1 MKLCRFNH
9 VGIALVGALALLAGC
24 QQAPESGN
32 TTAQTPS
39 ATPTPTGVRALPEA
53 EQLKLAFRTTY
64 GKDDAAQVGDGDA
77 DVINVKKGRLL
88 WMGDTAVLLSP
99 GANESDCHACS
110 GALAIAYLKPQGDG
124 FEVTGKW
131 PTLVRGS
138 GWGAEPEWRVT
149 DAFTDNPAI
158 YVESDWSGQGYSCGG
173 ASITELKPDRPVQ
186 SERIWLSASNEGA
199 VDETTG
205 KTMGGEPLSNLSG
218 KIVDIVKGKSFAVQA
233 SGTAKFVERYE
244 YRDGKF
250 VPLQKESRLSC

>member
-1 MKLCRFNH
+1 MTPRRLNYF
-9 VGIALVGALALLAGC
+9 GFALAGAVALLAGC
-24 QQAPESGN
+24 QQEPESGN
-32 TTAQTPS
+32 AVAPTPS

-53 EQLKLAFRTTY
+53 EQIKLAFRTVY
-64 GKDDAAQVGDGDA
+64 GADGAAQVREGDS
-77 DVINVKKGRLL
+77 DVINVKPGQLL
-88 WMGDTAVLLSP
+88 WIGDTAVLLSP

-124 FEVTGKW
+124 FAVTGKW

-149 DAFTDNPAI
+149 NEFTDNPAV
-158 YVESDWSGQGYSCGG
+158 YVESGDTAQGYSCSG
-173 ASITELKPDRPVQ
+173 ATITELKPEGPVQ
-186 SERIWLSASNEGA
+186 SEWVGLSASNEGA

-205 KTMGGEPLSNLSG
+205 KTFGGDPLSKLEG

-233 SGTAKFVERYE
+233 SGTARFVERYA

>member
-1 MKLCRFNH
+1 MKHRR
-9 VGIALVGALALLAGC
+9 VGFIALAGAIALAGC
-24 QQAPESGN
+24 QAAPDSGN
-32 TTAQTPS
+32 ATAPAPS
-39 ATPTPTGVRALPEA
+39 VTPTPTGVRALPEA

-64 GKDDAAQVGDGDA
+64 GKDDAVQVREGDA
-77 DVINVKKGRLL
+77 DVIQVKPGRLL
-88 WMGDTAVLLSP
+88 WIGETAVLLSP
-99 GANESDCHACS
+99 GANVSDCHACS

-158 YVESDWSGQGYSCGG
+158 YVESGWSGQGYSCGG
-173 ASITELKPDRPVQ
+173 ASITELKPEGPVQ
-186 SERIWLSASNEGA
+186 SERVWLSASNEGA

-205 KTMGGEPLSNLSG
+205 TTFSGEPLSNLEG

-233 SGTAKFVERYE
+233 SGTATFVERYD

-250 VPLQKESRLSC
+250 VPQQKESRLSC